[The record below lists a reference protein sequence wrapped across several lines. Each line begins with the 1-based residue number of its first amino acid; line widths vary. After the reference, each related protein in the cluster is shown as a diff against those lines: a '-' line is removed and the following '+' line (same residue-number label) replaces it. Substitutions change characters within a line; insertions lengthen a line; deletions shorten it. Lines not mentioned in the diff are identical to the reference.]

1 MSEVREVRE
10 HHNTTALNPR
20 ELECKSID
28 RLRPHSHLPP
38 PRLPS
43 SSSYLPAVVSLRT
56 LPPFV
61 ALSRPF
67 WRTREEEGRTR
78 AQPRG
83 NRREERSDSTW
94 RGGERGKI
102 RPPFFSQDSNTD
114 ANPSPMQGKGW
125 VLFCFSLLRLFCSL
139 SVSQIVDIPLRPA
152 ASERKQLRRGWCM
165 NLRAFYR
172 DIFLSNRI
180 ERRWKVTNV

>member
-1 MSEVREVRE
+1 MRE
-10 HHNTTALNPR
+10 HYDTTALNPR

-28 RLRPHSHLPP
+28 RLHPHSHLPP
-38 PRLPS
+38 LRSS
-43 SSSYLPAVVSLRT
+43 SSSYLPAVVSLRI

-67 WRTREEEGRTR
+67 CRTREEEGQTQ

-83 NRREERSDSTW
+83 NRRERSDSTW

-125 VLFCFSLLRLFCSL
+125 VLFCFSSLRLFCSL

-152 ASERKQLRRGWCM
+152 ASERKQLRHGWCM

-172 DIFLSNRI
+172 SNRI
-180 ERRWKVTNV
+180 ERRWKVV

>member
-1 MSEVREVRE
+1 MFGCGRCANTR
-10 HHNTTALNPR
+10 HDTTALNPR

-28 RLRPHSHLPP
+28 RLRPSLHSQLPP
-38 PRLPS
+38 PRSTS

-67 WRTREEEGRTR
+67 WRTREEEGR

-83 NRREERSDSTW
+83 NGGGRRGVTRLD

-125 VLFCFSLLRLFCSL
+125 VFCFSSLRLFCSL

-152 ASERKQLRRGWCM
+152 ASGEKTIKTRLVHESSR
-165 NLRAFYR
+165 
-172 DIFLSNRI
+172 FLSSNRI
-180 ERRWKVTNV
+180 ERRSEVANI